1 MLTRTGRSSLPPRRA
16 VPSLCAKGS
25 LSPARFEVATGD
37 VALSGATIAGAPLLV
52 TPPEA
57 GAIVAWAMASGDSA
71 AVHSRARA
79 IERAIANEA
88 LLVVK
93 KPPTGGAFL
102 FSLSLSLSLSPSLTR
117 IRTRTS

>member
-1 MLTRTGRSSLPPRRA
+1 
-16 VPSLCAKGS
+16 
-25 LSPARFEVATGD
+25 VATGD

-57 GAIVAWAMASGDSA
+57 GAIVAWATASGDPAAAAAATAAAAAAAA

-88 LLVVK
+88 LLVVET
-93 KPPTGGAFL
+93 PPTGGAFL
-102 FSLSLSLSLSPSLTR
+102 FSLSLSLSPSLTR